1 MPVFVILILWPFAE
15 IALFATIGDEIGFI
29 NAILLC
35 IAAAV
40 AGSFLI
46 QSQGMR
52 AWQQIQDALNR
63 GDLPVAD
70 IFNGICLYLA
80 GILLML
86 PGFLSDFIAIA
97 LLFPPTRRGV
107 RRVLERFFVGAP
119 VHFNARPT
127 WTEDA
132 GVIDGEFT
140 HVNEGTGGDG
150 EFGPDVTP
158 DDPKRLS

>member
-1 MPVFVILILWPFAE
+1 MPVFVILLLWPFAE

-46 QSQGMR
+46 QRQGMR
-52 AWQQIQDALNR
+52 AWQDIQEALNR

-86 PGFLSDFIAIA
+86 PGFLSDFIAI
-97 LLFPPTRRGV
+97 LLLIPAARR
-107 RRVLERFFVGAP
+107 RLHRVLERFFVGAP
-119 VHFNARPT
+119 VHFNTRRT
-127 WTEDA
+127 WTEDS

-140 HVNEGTGGDG
+140 RMDESTGGDG